1 MLHDLLERL
10 LSGDGGPAADHVGLG
25 MLLAEAHNR
34 SRERVNDALRP
45 LGINIRGFGV
55 LLALPLYGP
64 VTQRDLI
71 DRTGIDKSTMVRLID
86 ELEDGGLVSRER
98 TPQDR
103 RAYSI
108 VLTPRGGETLE
119 KAWRATDEVGG
130 AMFGRLTGPERGLL
144 VDLLRRL
151 ADPAGAPGPDGPA
164 PGPR

>member
-1 MLHDLLERL
+1 MLDDLLERL

-34 SRERVNDALRP
+34 SRERLNGALRP
-45 LGINIRGFGV
+45 LGVNVRGLCV

-64 VTQRDLI
+64 VSQRDLI
-71 DRTGIDKSTMVRLID
+71 DRIGIDKSTMVRLID
-86 ELEDGGLVSRER
+86 ELEDGGLIARER

-108 VLTPRGGETLE
+108 VLTPQGEETLA
-119 KAWRATDEVGG
+119 KARRTTEEVGG
-130 AMFGRLTGPERGLL
+130 EMFGGFTGPERRLL

-151 ADPAGAPGPDGPA
+151 AEPAAPPGPDEPA

>member
-1 MLHDLLERL
+1 MLDDLLERL
-10 LSGDGGPAADHVGLG
+10 LSGEGGPAADHVGLG

-34 SRERVNDALRP
+34 SRERLNGALRP
-45 LGINIRGFGV
+45 LGVNVRGLCV
-55 LLALPLYGP
+55 LLALPMYGP
-64 VTQRDLI
+64 VSQRDLI
-71 DRTGIDKSTMVRLID
+71 DRIGIDKSTMVRLVD

-108 VLTPRGGETLE
+108 VLTPRGEETLAE
-119 KAWRATDEVGG
+119 ARRIAQEAGDEIFGG
-130 AMFGRLTGPERGLL
+130 FTGPERRRL

-151 ADPAGAPGPDGPA
+151 AEPAASPGADGPG